1 MEINLVDFLNSF
13 SDERIVERI
22 REYKAENEALK
33 KRIRELE
40 SQIDKLNKRQI
51 GRKKTITKGIEKKVM
66 KYYDSGMSYREIG
79 KRLNISHTSVK
90 NIIDKEVLK

>member
-1 MEINLVDFLNSF
+1 MKVNVADLVNVF
-13 SDERIVERI
+13 SESAIVQ
-22 REYKAENEALK
+22 ENRKLRLENIELQK
-33 KRIRELE
+33 QIVRLE

>member
-1 MEINLVDFLNSF
+1 MELNLADILKAC
-13 SDERIVERI
+13 SDERIVKRI
-22 REYKAENEALK
+22 RECKAENEALK

-40 SQIDKLNKRQI
+40 LQIDKLNKRQI
-51 GRKKTITKGIEKKVM
+51 GRKKTITKGIEKKAM

-90 NIIDKEVLK
+90 NIVSRYREV

>member
-40 SQIDKLNKRQI
+40 LQIDKLNKRQI

-90 NIIDKEVLK
+90 NIVSKYREV